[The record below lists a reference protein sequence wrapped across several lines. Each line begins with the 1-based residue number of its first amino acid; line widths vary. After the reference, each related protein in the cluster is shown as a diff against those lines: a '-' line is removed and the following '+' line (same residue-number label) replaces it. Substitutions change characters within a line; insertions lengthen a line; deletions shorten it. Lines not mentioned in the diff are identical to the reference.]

1 MFMAFILMVSLYIE
15 VIQTHC
21 VVYIKYIE
29 FYVHRLY
36 LNKVTLKSKQPL
48 P

>member
-1 MFMAFILMVSLYIE
+1 MFIAFILMVSFSIE
-15 VIQTHC
+15 VIQTHW
-21 VVYIKYIE
+21 VAYIKYIE
-29 FYVHRLY
+29 FYIYRLY